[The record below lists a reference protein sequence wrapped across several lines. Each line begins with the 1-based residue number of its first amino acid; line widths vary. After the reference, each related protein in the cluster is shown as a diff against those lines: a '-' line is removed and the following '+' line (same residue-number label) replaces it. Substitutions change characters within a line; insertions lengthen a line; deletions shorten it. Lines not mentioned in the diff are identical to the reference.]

1 MAANGAPVVDADG
14 HVLEHPTALCDYMPA
29 RYRDRCF
36 HIERG
41 EDGGELLHFGGR
53 SMPAN
58 LLALAGTGGLSLE
71 DRQRAQRGELRYTEI
86 TPGAFDP
93 KARLAEMAADQ
104 IDQAVVYPTLFL
116 GISGFRDR
124 DFAEAQGEAYNRW
137 LADFCGHAP
146 TRLFGIATL
155 VQTELE
161 RALRMAKTG
170 RELGLVGVFLR
181 PNPSRD
187 GVFFCDASWD
197 PLWAALQDLDLA
209 VGFHPYLMPDLPGAC
224 RDLGL
229 GTFTAPGATPM
240 RASGDASVIMGTE
253 GLNNIYFSQGLANV
267 YDMMTTVAMLCCGG
281 VLERFPRLRCIFLE
295 SNGGWIV
302 PWLERLDHHH
312 EVFPWD
318 VPQLRMRPSEYF
330 RRQCWISFDPDESG
344 LRFTAESPLVGAE
357 RIIWASDYPHPDAKI
372 PGVVGELRGAMQGLP
387 EAAQERI
394 LGRNAAALY
403 GLPRPA

>member
-1 MAANGAPVVDADG
+1 MKFPLRLAGCRRGSARCSGAGPRLHWSPEETPMTANGAPVVDADG
-14 HVLEHPTALCDYMPA
+14 HVLEHPTALLDYIPA

-41 EDGGELLHFGGR
+41 DDGVELLHFGGR

-137 LADFCGHAP
+137 LADFCRHAP

-155 VQTELE
+155 VQTDVG
-161 RALRMAKTG
+161 RALRMAKTA

-197 PLWAALQDLDLA
+197 PLWAALQD
-209 VGFHPYLMPDLPGAC
+209 
-224 RDLGL
+224 
-229 GTFTAPGATPM
+229 
-240 RASGDASVIMGTE
+240 
-253 GLNNIYFSQGLANV
+253 
-267 YDMMTTVAMLCCGG
+267 
-281 VLERFPRLRCIFLE
+281 
-295 SNGGWIV
+295 
-302 PWLERLDHHH
+302 
-312 EVFPWD
+312 
-318 VPQLRMRPSEYF
+318 
-330 RRQCWISFDPDESG
+330 
-344 LRFTAESPLVGAE
+344 
-357 RIIWASDYPHPDAKI
+357 
-372 PGVVGELRGAMQGLP
+372 
-387 EAAQERI
+387 
-394 LGRNAAALY
+394 
-403 GLPRPA
+403 